1 MFPNLTLSQTYIDIG
16 ALKFAFDAYRNF
28 ISEKGEEGSL
38 PGAYLN
44 NEQLFFTSFAQVF
57 VNSLKIL
64 HNFLLVCSQCVNQ
77 FDLRS
82 QWHYQSIGRLF
93 PMSSEFLQFYVN
105 PKDFHKYLVV
115 ESLLK

>member
-1 MFPNLTLSQTYIDIG
+1 MYPNLTVSQTYTDVG

-57 VNSLKIL
+57 I
-64 HNFLLVCSQCVNQ
+64 
-77 FDLRS
+77 DL
-82 QWHYQSIGRLF
+82 INDLF
-93 PMSSEFLQFYVN
+93 I
-105 PKDFHKYLVV
+105 
-115 ESLLK
+115 